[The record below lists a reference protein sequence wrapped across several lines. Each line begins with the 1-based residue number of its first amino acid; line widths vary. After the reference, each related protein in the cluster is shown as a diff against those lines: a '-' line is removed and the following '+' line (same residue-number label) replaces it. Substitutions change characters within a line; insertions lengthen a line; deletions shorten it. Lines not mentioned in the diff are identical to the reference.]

1 MERCPLTLAQ
11 WSYDTTRIAIFEN
24 TMKARFAQGDSD
36 IAEMWEMIVD
46 SQTFDIGRIC
56 AGAFRR
62 GGSSS
67 GTILIWQFDEK
78 LKASRTDWE
87 NVMDAYKDEL
97 IELAEQ
103 FNTELAALP
112 DT

>member
-1 MERCPLTLAQ
+1 
-11 WSYDTTRIAIFEN
+11 
-24 TMKARFAQGDSD
+24 MKARFAQGDSD
-36 IAEMWEMIVD
+36 VVKMWEMIVD
-46 SQTFDIGRIC
+46 SQAFDIGRIC
-56 AGAFRR
+56 ASSFRR

-67 GTILIWQFDEK
+67 GAILIWQFDEK

-97 IELAEQ
+97 IELAER
-103 FNTELAALP
+103 FNTELATLP